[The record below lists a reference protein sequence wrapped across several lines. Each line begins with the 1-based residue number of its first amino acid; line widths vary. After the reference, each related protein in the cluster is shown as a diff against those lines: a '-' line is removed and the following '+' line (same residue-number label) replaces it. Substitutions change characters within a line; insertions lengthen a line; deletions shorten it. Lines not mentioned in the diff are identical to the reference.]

1 MTIDVFNNPSND
13 YVYPA
18 LSPCA
23 GVSDSANLEFIK
35 DGIGIISGSDI
46 LAKID
51 FSNLSIPV
59 TAYSTETKVLGQ
71 GEVVYIPGLSKGLQK
86 RQQGFLLPYLV
97 SYNESLNPYF
107 FSVDLSINY
116 YKNFKFYNQAIDV
129 TANYSQNINIVDAL
143 NIQFG
148 NLGINITASLDSSA
162 LIFTGDVDGFDF
174 TASNVILNII
184 DASIDSASP
193 FPHEANL
200 DSYTLEESEDYDI
213 LYAKYPNGAMQGI
226 IMKSTYPNF
235 TPESP
240 YDKWLYI
247 KHVNDYVKIYEPI
260 EIRNYLNEIQIDFDP
275 NIIFGPFIGDG
286 PFVGDVTTGLY
297 NIELEDTLIGPGDLV
312 DDCSLINCNVL
323 DSSIT
328 KSHIYWTDFANSIV
342 ENTILFATDLSTA
355 EIIASL
361 INDSSLSSYNFIDSS
376 IVHSLIYWSDV
387 SNCVIE
393 KSDINI
399 FQVDASERSFIGN
412 SVINETT
419 IWNSEISDSSIYN
432 SIIYDVSLIRCT
444 LYNCEKEITTLE
456 DCKEIRINETA
467 SIVKTYLDS
476 STYYQKFIKKLDVG
490 MNGSSTETIM
500 SAGDY
505 LDYITSND
513 LWRKFGDFYAWTTAP
528 DGCPDCDN
536 LIDGFYVYN
545 PHTFNIKIE
554 YMLFV

>member
-1 MTIDVFNNPSND
+1 MAIDVFNNPSND

-71 GEVVYIPGLSKGLQK
+71 GEVVYIPGLSKGLQQ
-86 RQQGFLLPYLV
+86 RQQGFLLPYLD

-148 NLGINITASLDSSA
+148 NLGISITASLDSSA

-226 IMKSTYPNF
+226 IMKSTYPNS

-260 EIRNYLNEIQIDFDP
+260 EIDNYFSQIQITFDP
-275 NIIFGPFIGDG
+275 SIIFGPF
-286 PFVGDVTTGLY
+286 VEDVTTGLY
-297 NIELEDTLIGPGDLV
+297 DMDLEDITIGPADLV
-312 DDCSLINCNVL
+312 NDCSLINCSVV

-328 KSHIYWTDFANSIV
+328 ESRIYWTDFQNS
-342 ENTILFATDLSTA
+342 
-355 EIIASL
+355 
-361 INDSSLSSYNFIDSS
+361 
-376 IVHSLIYWSDV
+376 
-387 SNCVIE
+387 VIE
-393 KSDINI
+393 KSNINL
-399 FQVDASERSFIGN
+399 FQIDASERSFIGN

-456 DCKEIRINETA
+456 DCKEIRINEST